1 MIKAN
6 NWYPLRVPH
15 LYPSIL
21 LGYGQ
26 VHTNEELLIVGGG
39 FECMET
45 VKTGLGAENH
55 LLSSP

>member
-1 MIKAN
+1 M
-6 NWYPLRVPH
+6 PH
-15 LYPSIL
+15 LYPNIL

-45 VKTGLGAENH
+45 VKIGLGAENH